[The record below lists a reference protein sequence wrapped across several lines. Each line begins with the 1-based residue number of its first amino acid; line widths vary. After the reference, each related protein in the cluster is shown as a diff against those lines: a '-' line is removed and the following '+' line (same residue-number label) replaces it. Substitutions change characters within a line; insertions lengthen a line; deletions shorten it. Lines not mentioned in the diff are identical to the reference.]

1 MGPST
6 TEWSEVIL
14 VVWLEETASGVE
26 KITLG
31 SEGSIGSPQQK
42 AS

>member
-6 TEWSEVIL
+6 SEWSEAIL
-14 VVWLEETASGVE
+14 VVWLEETASGVK

-31 SEGSIGSPQQK
+31 SEGSVGSSQQK